1 MSQFSSLVYRK
12 TGKRRT
18 MKQLVIC
25 SLFLLSTCLAQGMQN
40 RGNKGKETVQDPIA
54 NQHSAARAVRTLN
67 IAAENYYVTYAAYPA
82 TLGAMGAPAGDSKDY
97 DKDHAGFLTEPL
109 GCAHEPCTFHNYLFT
124 YKQTA
129 AGYIITARP
138 KKYGV
143 DGKLSLYSDESGMIR
158 GTLEDREATKKDKPA
173 GTSY

>member
-1 MSQFSSLVYRK
+1 
-12 TGKRRT
+12 

-25 SLFLLSTCLAQGMQN
+25 SLFLLSTCFAREAQKHDNNGS
-40 RGNKGKETVQDPIA
+40 KEAVQDPIA
-54 NQHSAARAVRTLN
+54 NQHNAARAVRALN

-97 DKDHAGFLTEPL
+97 DKDHAGLLTEPL

-129 AGYIITARP
+129 AGYIVTARP

-158 GTLEDREATKKDKPA
+158 GTLEDREATNKDKPA